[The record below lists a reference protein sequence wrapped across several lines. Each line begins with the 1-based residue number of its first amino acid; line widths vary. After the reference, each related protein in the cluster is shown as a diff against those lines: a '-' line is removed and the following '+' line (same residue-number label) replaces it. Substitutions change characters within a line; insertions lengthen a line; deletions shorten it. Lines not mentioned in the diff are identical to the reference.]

1 MVTTANRTHIETI
14 SKVRLIRLLKGN
26 IIVPNS
32 SFQRLKPRKKKR
44 QPSLPHLKENKP
56 QTEETG
62 T

>member
-1 MVTTANRTHIETI
+1 MVTAANRAHIETI
-14 SKVRLIRLLKGN
+14 SRVRLIRHLKGN

-32 SFQRLKPRKKKR
+32 SFQRLKPRKKK
-44 QPSLPHLKENKP
+44 QPFVPHLKESKP